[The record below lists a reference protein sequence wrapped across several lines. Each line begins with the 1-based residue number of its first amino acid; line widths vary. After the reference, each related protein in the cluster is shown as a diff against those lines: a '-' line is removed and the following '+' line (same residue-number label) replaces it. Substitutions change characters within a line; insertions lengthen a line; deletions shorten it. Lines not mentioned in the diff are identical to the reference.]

1 MDSTQE
7 LEDLLLKELKKII
20 MSTRAQIRFATRE
33 EGVTF
38 SEHPEKI
45 HAQFYV
51 HSDGYPEGLGL
62 DIAKSITDN
71 ISVGFGWEI
80 EHIQTLHGDLDYIY
94 YIWQAPGKTT
104 WISIFKVGFPPY
116 CPTCD
121 QEVKGDKLDKCI
133 FVGEPH
139 KLIEKYDGK

>member
-1 MDSTQE
+1 
-7 LEDLLLKELKKII
+7 

-33 EGVTF
+33 DGVSF

-45 HAQFYV
+45 HAQFYK

-62 DIAKSITDN
+62 EIAESIMSN
-71 ISVGFGWEI
+71 YPVHNWEI
-80 EHIQTLHGDLDYIY
+80 ESLTHRHGDLDYIY
-94 YIWQAPGKTT
+94 YIWQTPDKET

-133 FVGEPH
+133 FVGLPTDLFKKY
-139 KLIEKYDGK
+139 KLNTND